1 MDISTPNKVF
11 KKVIR
16 IYNGTHADKLPEI
29 TLHGLRHTS
38 ATLLIAQNV
47 DIKTVSSR
55 LGHSETSTTLDIYAH
70 ALKKQDGLAAESLGE
85 LFAGSPQK
93 QC

>member
-1 MDISTPNKVF
+1 M
-11 KKVIR
+11 
-16 IYNGTHADKLPEI
+16 PEI

-47 DIKTVSSR
+47 DIKTVSNR
-55 LGHSETSTTLDIYAH
+55 LGHSETSTTMDIYAH
-70 ALKKQDGLAAESLGE
+70 ALQKQDALAAESLGE
-85 LFAGSPQK
+85 LFTVNAQK